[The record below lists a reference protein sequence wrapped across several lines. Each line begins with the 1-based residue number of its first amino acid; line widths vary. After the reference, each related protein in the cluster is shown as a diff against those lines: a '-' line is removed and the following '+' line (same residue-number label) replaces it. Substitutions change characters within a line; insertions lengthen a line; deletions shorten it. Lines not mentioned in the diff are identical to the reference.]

1 MRISGLILSLDRPRA
16 GSTTCSSPASHSH
29 CGAHLSVRKHGAALR
44 GAGTTCLRATARWS
58 PAGRLGAYLSHL
70 RTETWRLPAQSPAHR
85 APSARTGPRLPLF
98 RTKTW
103 RRPTRG
109 GRLLAKVLP
118 PPSRRLRSGHTGRY
132 PPEPGSEDRPQR
144 GEGCSL
150 GRAEAEASRA
160 RRASFRA
167 SAAAPA
173 AVSFPA
179 RAAGGRTPRQVREGD
194 AEAGSPA
201 GPARE
206 APGGIPRHFL
216 APSAPVGSRAVWWRR
231 GGSRGGGG
239 GRRRAAFVPPL
250 EAVLLARPS
259 SITRS
264 RPATPSP
271 ARTVVYNGIR
281 APRVSGTGGQRERV
295 PASVDG
301 APCLC
306 RETLSAGECLV
317 APWAERVARME
328 GLSGQCEEPLTPVPF
343 SGGAGVG
350 DC

>member
-1 MRISGLILSLDRPRA
+1 MDRLGA
-16 GSTTCSSPASHSH
+16 GSTTCSSPASHSPR
-29 CGAHLSVRKHGAALR
+29 GAHLSVRKHGAAPR
-44 GAGTTCLRATARWS
+44 GAGTTCLRATARLS

-70 RTETWRLPAQSPAHR
+70 RTETWRLPARAPAHR
-85 APSARTGPRLPLF
+85 APSACTGPRLPLF

-160 RRASFRA
+160 RRASLRA
-167 SAAAPA
+167 STAAPA

-194 AEAGSPA
+194 AEPGSPA

-206 APGGIPRHFL
+206 APGGIPRHFF
-216 APSAPVGSRAVWWRR
+216 APSAPVGSRAVGWRR
-231 GGSRGGGG
+231 GRSRGGGR
-239 GRRRAAFVPPL
+239 GRRRAAFCPAPRGRDPSAPL
-250 EAVLLARPS
+250 FHRPQPARHSLAGPNSCLQRNPGAQSEWHWGPEGAGPGVGGRSAFPLPRDPFCWGVSCGALGRACS
-259 SITRS
+259 SDGRSFGPVRGASYPGSLFGRS
-264 RPATPSP
+264 RS
-271 ARTVVYNGIR
+271 
-281 APRVSGTGGQRERV
+281 
-295 PASVDG
+295 
-301 APCLC
+301 
-306 RETLSAGECLV
+306 
-317 APWAERVARME
+317 W
-328 GLSGQCEEPLTPVPF
+328 
-343 SGGAGVG
+343 
-350 DC
+350 